1 MFSSCKAI
9 ITYAKGKDVEMAWRV
24 PVFPARILWSEGP
37 SSLSLTLGSEP
48 PSLPA
53 LLPPWKYLPNLA
65 RFVPFLK
72 DTFSVPLQVP
82 ANGGL
87 FSFSSP

>member
-1 MFSSCKAI
+1 
-9 ITYAKGKDVEMAWRV
+9 MAWRV
-24 PVFPARILWSEGP
+24 PVFPAWILWSEGP

-53 LLPPWKYLPNLA
+53 LLPPWKYSPGLA
-65 RFVPFLK
+65 RSVPSLK
-72 DTFSVPLQVP
+72 DMFSVLLQAP

-87 FSFSSP
+87 FFSSP